1 MGFSSFLSAI
11 SSQHLLAVTS
21 AALYSLSSFFCF
33 FSVLLYHLDF
43 CSHFFL
49 VNGEQQNT
57 FHFLIFWLFFL
68 TIAHAQRCLCF
79 LSVCACYLY
88 RRDPAI
94 VSDKWSVTILKEVNQ
109 PSELFVSKQGV
120 LGNRLVS
127 SCQKTANVRNR
138 MSVSLRITNTV
149 ASSVALFDRALGNVF
164 SVDVY
169 FSG

>member
-1 MGFSSFLSAI
+1 MSLGIAKTWKAVYRFSLNFLNWSNGIFFFQLFLLSIFLLLLLLPFTPFPLSSTFFLSCCITLIFVAI
-11 SSQHLLAVTS
+11 SFWWMVSSKTCFIF
-21 AALYSLSSFFCF
+21 LSFDS
-33 FSVLLYHLDF
+33 
-43 CSHFFL
+43 
-49 VNGEQQNT
+49 
-57 FHFLIFWLFFL
+57 FFL

-127 SCQKTANVRNR
+127 SCQITANVRNR
-138 MSVSLRITNTV
+138 MSVSLRITNM
-149 ASSVALFDRALGNVF
+149 
-164 SVDVY
+164 
-169 FSG
+169 